1 MKTCMNEWKNWKIQT
16 IEKKDFPESLK
27 TINKCPEKLFY
38 RGKWNES
45 LFEKVVAI
53 VGSRQI
59 TRYGREV
66 VDKIM
71 PEIVSR
77 KTTVISGF
85 MYGVDTESHQKCLE
99 YGGKTIAVLGGGLD
113 FPCPAD
119 NDKLYTEILQKG
131 GLVISEYEPYFKAT
145 NWSFPQR
152 NRIVSG
158 LANIGVVVV
167 EGGIK
172 SGSLIT
178 AKLAL
183 EQKRKLLAVPGPIN
197 SKTSAGTNFLIKSG
211 GAKILT
217 EAIDIFEDK
226 IEMPS
231 QGELFKDYSDLSDL
245 ERVIIDLVEN
255 EPMTCDE
262 LCQMTKRNVTEIS
275 TTLSMMLMKDLLVE
289 EDGKFYIS

>member
-1 MKTCMNEWKNWKIQT
+1 MNEWKKWAIKI
-16 IEKKDFPESLK
+16 IEQKDFPKSLK
-27 TINKCPEKLFY
+27 EIKKCPEKLYF
-38 RGKWNES
+38 RGEWNDN
-45 LFEKVVAI
+45 LFKKIVAI

-85 MYGVDTESHQKCLE
+85 MYGVDTESHKKCLE
-99 YGGKTIAVLGGGLD
+99 YGGKTIAVLGGGLNQ
-113 FPCPAD
+113 PCPSD
-119 NDKLYTEILQKG
+119 NDKLYTEILEKG
-131 GLVISEYEPYFKAT
+131 GLVISEYDPEFKAT

-158 LANIGVVVV
+158 LANLGVVVI

-197 SKTSAGTNFLIKSG
+197 SKTSAGTNFLIKNG

-226 IEMPS
+226 IEMPN
-231 QGELFKDYSDLSDL
+231 QENLFKDYSDLSDL
-245 ERVIIDLVEN
+245 ERIIIDLLES
-255 EPMTCDE
+255 ESMTGDE
-262 LCQMTKRNVTEIS
+262 ICQITKRNITEIS
-275 TTLSMMLMKDLLVE
+275 TTLSMMLMKDLLTE